1 MEIMTESLKLI
12 AWRIG
17 MLLLLA
23 LAAASLTGCA
33 ALEKIPEATKDKT
46 VALGSDTWGGGMDA
60 TVASPESPVPSLSG
74 WFGRRKVWYV
84 SVKDKD
90 TGTAAAEVVK
100 ASNSSLTAGIGKDG
114 ITAGNST
121 DKAD

>member
-1 MEIMTESLKLI
+1 MMTDALKTIAVRLAVLLAATALI
-12 AWRIG
+12 A
-17 MLLLLA
+17 
-23 LAAASLTGCA
+23 AAGCA

-46 VALGSDTWGGGMDA
+46 VAVGSDTWGGGIDA

-84 SVKDKD
+84 SVKDAQ
-90 TGTAAAEVVK
+90 TGKAAAEVVK

-114 ITAGNST
+114 LTAGNST
-121 DKAD
+121 DTKATD